1 VEPLGLRHRQ
11 VALEAPL
18 VEEGPQVRLVP
29 EVLLVLMLL
38 EFGQEAQQQV
48 LNLSL
53 KPVEGVLFYLLVPL
67 VDEKHESLWEWHNRN
82 VLLVE

>member
-1 VEPLGLRHRQ
+1 VEPLELRHRQ

-48 LNLSL
+48 LKLSL

-67 VDEKHESLWEWHNRN
+67 VDEKHESLWEWHIRN
-82 VLLVE
+82 VLLAE